1 MDIIKEI
8 KSIVFFPVIQLY
20 KFAFYV
26 DYAIYLDQKLSLFDE
41 LMNAPFIMITWL
53 RKLRLGETKAW
64 ADCRLLTQHR

>member
-41 LMNAPFIMITWL
+41 LMNAPFIMIT
-53 RKLRLGETKAW
+53 
-64 ADCRLLTQHR
+64 